1 MRSKC
6 DKRYIN
12 LIMITLTAEQLTEIK
27 AYLNE
32 VPFKYALPLF
42 QYLDKLEQDAKPQT
56 STTVEAN

>member
-6 DKRYIN
+6 NKRYIN

-27 AYLNE
+27 TYLNE

>member
-1 MRSKC
+1 
-6 DKRYIN
+6 
-12 LIMITLTAEQLTEIK
+12 MITLTEEQLTEIK